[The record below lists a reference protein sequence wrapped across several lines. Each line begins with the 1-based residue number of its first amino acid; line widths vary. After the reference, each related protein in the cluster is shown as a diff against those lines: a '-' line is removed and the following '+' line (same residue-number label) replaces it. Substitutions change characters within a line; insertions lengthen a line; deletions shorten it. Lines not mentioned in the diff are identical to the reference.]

1 MANLF
6 NKSVKVPDDILYQE
20 LSNGEIVF
28 LNLDNE
34 SYYGLD
40 NTGSIFLN
48 ELTSTENIENAYNNL
63 LELFDVSPGKLRN
76 DLNSLLEDL
85 NKNGIVSFIKKQIT
99 QIFRSSGKR
108 NDGFCKIFCYIP
120 FFSFCLQVSR
130 IQKNKN
136 SNLND
141 AIALVGDLSINY
153 SK

>member
-6 NKSVKVPDDILYQE
+6 NKSVKIPDDILYQE

-34 SYYGLD
+34 SYYGLE

-85 NKNGIVSFIKKQIT
+85 NKNGIVSFI
-99 QIFRSSGKR
+99 
-108 NDGFCKIFCYIP
+108 
-120 FFSFCLQVSR
+120 
-130 IQKNKN
+130 
-136 SNLND
+136 
-141 AIALVGDLSINY
+141 
-153 SK
+153 

>member
-40 NTGSIFLN
+40 NTGSIFWN

-85 NKNGIVSFIKKQIT
+85 NKNGIVSFI
-99 QIFRSSGKR
+99 
-108 NDGFCKIFCYIP
+108 
-120 FFSFCLQVSR
+120 
-130 IQKNKN
+130 
-136 SNLND
+136 
-141 AIALVGDLSINY
+141 
-153 SK
+153 

>member
-1 MANLF
+1 MKNLF

-40 NTGSIFLN
+40 NTGSIFWN

-63 LELFDVSPGKLRN
+63 LELFDVSPRKLRN

-85 NKNGIVSFIKKQIT
+85 NKNGIVSFI
-99 QIFRSSGKR
+99 
-108 NDGFCKIFCYIP
+108 
-120 FFSFCLQVSR
+120 
-130 IQKNKN
+130 
-136 SNLND
+136 
-141 AIALVGDLSINY
+141 
-153 SK
+153 

>member
-6 NKSVKVPDDILYQE
+6 NKSVIVPEDILYQE

-40 NTGSIFLN
+40 NTGSIFWN

-63 LELFDVSPGKLRN
+63 LELFDVSPRKLRN

-85 NKNGIVSFIKKQIT
+85 NKNGIVSFI
-99 QIFRSSGKR
+99 
-108 NDGFCKIFCYIP
+108 
-120 FFSFCLQVSR
+120 
-130 IQKNKN
+130 
-136 SNLND
+136 
-141 AIALVGDLSINY
+141 
-153 SK
+153 

>member
-40 NTGSIFLN
+40 NTGSIFWN

-76 DLNSLLEDL
+76 DLNSHLEDL
-85 NKNGIVSFIKKQIT
+85 NKNGIVSFI
-99 QIFRSSGKR
+99 
-108 NDGFCKIFCYIP
+108 
-120 FFSFCLQVSR
+120 
-130 IQKNKN
+130 
-136 SNLND
+136 
-141 AIALVGDLSINY
+141 
-153 SK
+153 

>member
-40 NTGSIFLN
+40 TTGSIFWN
-48 ELTSTENIENAYNNL
+48 ELTSTENIEKAYNNI

-85 NKNGIVSFIKKQIT
+85 NKNGIVSFI
-99 QIFRSSGKR
+99 
-108 NDGFCKIFCYIP
+108 
-120 FFSFCLQVSR
+120 
-130 IQKNKN
+130 
-136 SNLND
+136 
-141 AIALVGDLSINY
+141 
-153 SK
+153 

>member
-6 NKSVKVPDDILYQE
+6 NKSVKIPDDILYQE

-40 NTGSIFLN
+40 NTGSIFWN

-85 NKNGIVSFIKKQIT
+85 NKNGIVSFI
-99 QIFRSSGKR
+99 
-108 NDGFCKIFCYIP
+108 
-120 FFSFCLQVSR
+120 
-130 IQKNKN
+130 
-136 SNLND
+136 
-141 AIALVGDLSINY
+141 
-153 SK
+153 